1 MIWHQAPGRTATV
14 LWPHAWRSRQSL
26 HIWSQG
32 RPSHRCPSS
41 DPCLP
46 FPAELEWEV
55 KELPTLLSRTHTHTL
70 RSRHGKMTNEDIWW
84 TDINSWGAAVI
95 GPRGGRRPPHYFDF
109 ISASVVMEWCSW
121 LELTGSKRDR
131 INRNVRHGKA
141 LTFGDREIDC
151 CWTVSLLG
159 GKVRF
164 NSENVPG
171 KTWTSSNLDENC
183 WKVQPTFT
191 NTSPDTAL
199 FTPTLSYSTG

>member
-1 MIWHQAPGRTATV
+1 MSLFGPVSPFSCRVRMRGKRAPRY
-14 LWPHAWRSRQSL
+14 S
-26 HIWSQG
+26 
-32 RPSHRCPSS
+32 
-41 DPCLP
+41 
-46 FPAELEWEV
+46 AEH
-55 KELPTLLSRTHTHTL
+55 THTHSVADMEKWQMKTYGEQIL
-70 RSRHGKMTNEDIWW
+70 ILEAV
-84 TDINSWGAAVI
+84 WGAAVI

-109 ISASVVMEWCSW
+109 ISASAVMEWCSW

-191 NTSPDTAL
+191 NASPDTAL